1 MTIKQAKKITE
12 CYQEERGKMAIIK
25 TMVNNKEIT
34 ESEAGF
40 LIIDL
45 INKGEINV
53 L

>member
-1 MTIKQAKKITE
+1 MTIDTAKKITK
-12 CYQEERGKMAIIK
+12 CYDEEKGKINIIK

-34 ESEAGF
+34 EAEAGY

-45 INKGEINV
+45 VEKRELNV